1 MARLTETFRD
11 LARLKR
17 TSLIPYITAG
27 FPRPDLT
34 PDLLQAIAAGGADIL
49 EVGVPFSDPLADGV
63 TIQRSSQAALAA
75 GVTPARCFEYV
86 AAARAKGVRQ
96 PIVLMGYVNP
106 ILRFGLEPYLAE
118 AARAGVD
125 GLIVP
130 DLPPEEAAD
139 LRAACQS
146 QSIDLIFLVAP
157 TSTDERIRLVASLT
171 TGFLYCVSLTGV
183 TGARRDLQGN
193 LPEFLARV
201 RRQTDL
207 PLAVGF
213 GISTPEQAVRVAQ
226 VADGVVIGSALV
238 DRLGQGSPETAL
250 DAASDFVRSFRGAL
264 DRAAEVTGSPAGNP
278 AGDPAGDPAADAVRP
293 RT

>member
-11 LARLKR
+11 LARLKQ
-17 TSLIPYITAG
+17 TCLIPYITAG
-27 FPRPDLT
+27 FPRTDLT
-34 PDLLQAIAAGGADIL
+34 PDLLQAMAAAGANIL
-49 EVGVPFSDPLADGV
+49 EVGVPFSDPLADGA

-86 AAARAKGVRQ
+86 AAARAQGVEE

-106 ILRFGLEPYLAE
+106 ILRFGVEAYLA
-118 AARAGVD
+118 AAESAGVD

-139 LRAACQS
+139 LRAACGRRGV
-146 QSIDLIFLVAP
+146 DLIFLLAP
-157 TSTDERIRLVASLT
+157 TSTDERIRLVSAQT

-183 TGARRDLQGN
+183 TGARQDLQAN

-213 GISTPEQAVRVAQ
+213 GIGTPEQAVRVAQ

-238 DRLGQGSPETAL
+238 DRLSQAAPDQAL
-250 DAASDFVRSFRGAL
+250 EAAGDFVRSIREAL
-264 DRAAEVTGSPAGNP
+264 DRAAAGPGDPVGNP
-278 AGDPAGDPAADAVRP
+278 VGDPARPPA
-293 RT
+293 

>member
-1 MARLTETFRD
+1 MARLTETFRE
-11 LARLKR
+11 LARLKQ
-17 TSLIPYITAG
+17 TCLIPYITAG
-27 FPRPDLT
+27 FPRTDLT
-34 PDLLQAIAAGGADIL
+34 PDLLQAMAAVGANIF

-86 AAARAKGVRQ
+86 AAARAKGVHQ

-106 ILRFGLEPYLAE
+106 ILRFGVEAFLA
-118 AARAGVD
+118 AAERAGVD

-139 LRAACQS
+139 LRTACRRHR
-146 QSIDLIFLVAP
+146 IDLIFLLAP
-157 TSTDERIRLVASLT
+157 TSTDARIRSVAAQT

-183 TGARRDLQGN
+183 TGARQELQSG

-213 GISTPEQAVRVAQ
+213 GIGTPEQAVQVAQ
-226 VADGVVIGSALV
+226 VADGVAIGSALV
-238 DRLGQGSPETAL
+238 DRLGR
-250 DAASDFVRSFRGAL
+250 AAPDQSIEAAGEFVRSFREAL
-264 DRAAEVTGSPAGNP
+264 DGATEAAGKRAGDPV
-278 AGDPAGDPAADAVRP
+278 GDPAGPPA
-293 RT
+293 

>member
-11 LARLKR
+11 LARLKQ
-17 TSLIPYITAG
+17 TCLIPYITAG

-34 PDLLQAIAAGGADIL
+34 PDLLQAMAAGGANIL
-49 EVGVPFSDPLADGV
+49 EVGVPFSDPLADGA

-86 AAARAKGVRQ
+86 AAARAKGVDQ

-106 ILRFGLEPYLAE
+106 ILRFGVEAYLA
-118 AARAGVD
+118 AAESAGVD

-139 LRAACQS
+139 LRAACQRHG
-146 QSIDLIFLVAP
+146 IDLTFLLAP
-157 TSTDERIRLVASLT
+157 TSTDARIRSVAEQT

-183 TGARRDLQGN
+183 TGARQDLQSG

-201 RRQTDL
+201 RQQTDL

-213 GISTPEQAVRVAQ
+213 GIGTPEQAVQVAQ
-226 VADGVVIGSALV
+226 VADGVAIGSALV
-238 DRLGQGSPETAL
+238 DRLGRASPDQASE
-250 DAASDFVRSFRGAL
+250 AAGEFVRSFRQAL
-264 DRAAEVTGSPAGNP
+264 DGATEAADKRAADPV
-278 AGDPAGDPAADAVRP
+278 GDPARPPA
-293 RT
+293 

>member
-1 MARLTETFRD
+1 MARLTETFRE
-11 LARLKR
+11 LARLKQ
-17 TSLIPYITAG
+17 TCLMPYITAG
-27 FPRPDLT
+27 FPRTDLT
-34 PDLLQAIAAGGADIL
+34 PDLLEAMAAAGANIL

-86 AAARAKGVRQ
+86 AAARARGVQQ

-106 ILRFGLEPYLAE
+106 ILRFGVEAYLA
-118 AARAGVD
+118 AAERAGVD

-139 LRAACQS
+139 LRAACRRHG
-146 QSIDLIFLVAP
+146 IDLIFLLAP
-157 TSTDERIRLVASLT
+157 TSTDARIRSVAEQT

-183 TGARRDLQGN
+183 TGARQDLQSG
-193 LPEFLARV
+193 LAEFLARV

-213 GISTPEQAVRVAQ
+213 GVGTPEQAVRVAQ
-226 VADGVVIGSALV
+226 VADGVAIGSALV
-238 DRLGQGSPETAL
+238 DRLGRASPDQAIE
-250 DAASDFVRSFRGAL
+250 AAGEFVRSFRAAL
-264 DRAAEVTGSPAGNP
+264 DGATEAAGKRAEDPV
-278 AGDPAGDPAADAVRP
+278 GDPAGPPA
-293 RT
+293 